1 MDSSSFILAIIGSA
15 AFGAVVG
22 KFLDAFLLSNITERN
37 EKKRWLRQTKLEA
50 F

>member
-37 EKKRWLRQTKLEA
+37 EKKTMA
-50 F
+50 